1 MTVSSTTVKNSY
13 SGNGSTT
20 QFAYGYKIFADS
32 DLIVIIRVN
41 STGTETV
48 KTLTTHYTVAGAG
61 DASGGSITF
70 TSGNTPASGETVVII
85 REVPQTQAIDYIA
98 NDPFPAE
105 SHEEGLDR
113 GTMTTQQ
120 VQEEV
125 DRSLKLSRTNTMTS
139 TEFTVGATDRANKVL
154 SFDSSGELS
163 VTQEL
168 GTFRGN
174 WGASTAYQVRDIVKD
189 TSTNNIFMAN
199 TAHTSSGSQPLTSNT
214 DSAKWDLIVDAASS
228 TTSQNAAAASATAS
242 ANSATASANS
252 ATASANSATA
262 SANSATAS
270 ANSATASG
278 NSATAAATSETN
290 AAASFDSFD
299 DRYLGAKSSAPS
311 TDNDGNAL
319 LTGALYF
326 NSSSNQIFSWTG
338 SAWQAIK
345 PTSSEQTNIDALSAS
360 AVIADMAILGTT
372 DVVNDMNILATT
384 DVVSDMNT
392 LATSDVVADMNTLGT
407 SDVVN
412 DMNVLG
418 SSATVAAMNV
428 LGTSAV
434 VADLAILGTTDV
446 VNDMNVL
453 GTSAN
458 VTAMNLLG
466 TSAVVT
472 DMGILGT
479 ADVVS
484 DMNTLGTA
492 DVVNDMNVL
501 GTSANVTA
509 MNTLGTSTNVTNMA
523 TVSANIAG
531 VNSFADRYRVA
542 SSDPSSSLDE
552 GDLVY
557 NTTGNVLKYYNGSAW
572 VNVVSGS
579 LAHVVQDGT
588 PQLGGDLDLNSNDI
602 TGTGNINITGTGTLT
617 ENLTVNKTTGA
628 ELILSR
634 NDTSIAVDDLIGG
647 IQFKANDASS
657 SPDPQI
663 CGIKAISTGATN
675 TNAKLNFFAGESNY
689 NSNTPDMSID
699 ANGNMTVKGNLA
711 VDTDTLYVDSSNN
724 RVGINTNTP
733 GFDLVVKDASGA
745 ATIRAE
751 NGADNKIVD
760 LIADSTGGLIRTIGS
775 YPLVFNTNQTE
786 RGRFDASGNLFV
798 AKTSAAYQTV
808 GHELLAS
815 GRAFHTA
822 SGGKA
827 LSLVRLSSDGA
838 IVDFYKD
845 GTEIGNIG
853 AKGGY
858 PYFAHSSG
866 SGIKIVNNEIRP
878 SDNTGGTSD
887 NAVDLG
893 TSSRRFKDIYLGG
906 GAFLGGT
913 GTANKLEDYEEG
925 TFTPLFASSGGGT
938 ASGYGTQTGR
948 YTKIGRLV
956 YIALRVTLSNKS
968 GLNSG
973 GVNVGGLPFNSNSGN
988 AGRLGVLSGDINNIS
1003 SFGLG
1008 DMGGSYLG
1016 PNSTAISLMDN
1027 SQTAVQVSDL
1037 ANNSTVDLQMTYE
1050 AS

>member
-168 GTFRGN
+168 GTFKGN
-174 WGASTAYQVRDIVKD
+174 WSASTAYQVRDLVKD

-214 DSAKWDLIVDAASS
+214 DSAKWDLIVDAASA
-228 TTSQNAAAASATAS
+228 TTSASGAATSATA
-242 ANSATASANS
+242 AANS

-326 NSSSNQIFSWTG
+326 NSSSNQIFNWTG

-345 PTSSEQTNIDALSAS
+345 PTSSEQTNINALAAS

-384 DVVSDMNT
+384 DVV
-392 LATSDVVADMNTLGT
+392 ADMNTLGT
-407 SDVVN
+407 SDVVT
-412 DMNVLG
+412 DMN
-418 SSATVAAMNV
+418 T
-428 LGTSAV
+428 LGTA
-434 VADLAILGTTDV
+434 DV

-484 DMNTLGTA
+484 DMNTLATA

-523 TVSANIAG
+523 TVSANITG
-531 VNSFADRYRVA
+531 VNSFAERYRVT
-542 SSDPSSSLDE
+542 SSNPTSSLDS
-552 GDLVY
+552 GDLAFV
-557 NTTGNVLKYYNGSAW
+557 TGDSNLKFYNGSSW
-572 VNVVSGS
+572 VAISPGIANVVDDS
-579 LAHVVQDGT
+579 T
-588 PQLGGDLDLNSNDI
+588 PQLGG
-602 TGTGNINITGTGTLT
+602 
-617 ENLTVNKTTGA
+617 NL
-628 ELILSR
+628 
-634 NDTSIAVDDLIGG
+634 
-647 IQFKANDASS
+647 
-657 SPDPQI
+657 
-663 CGIKAISTGATN
+663 
-675 TNAKLNFFAGESNY
+675 
-689 NSNTPDMSID
+689 D
-699 ANGNMTVKGNLA
+699 ANGNSIVSVSNADIVIAPNGTGKVDINGNLD
-711 VDTDTLYVDSSNN
+711 VDGGTIKLDGNYPTGTDNVALGDTALDS
-724 RVGINTNTP
+724 V
-733 GFDLVVKDASGA
+733 
-745 ATIRAE
+745 E
-751 NGADNKIVD
+751 
-760 LIADSTGGLIRTIGS
+760 
-775 YPLVFNTNQTE
+775 
-786 RGRFDASGNLFV
+786 ASGNCNV
-798 AKTSAAYQTV
+798 AVGSKAGTAITTGDNNTGIGVLALSATT
-808 GHELLAS
+808 
-815 GRAFHTA
+815 TA
-822 SGGKA
+822 SNNVAVGRKA
-827 LSLVRLSSDGA
+827 MCTNTTGA
-838 IVDFYKD
+838 SN
-845 GTEIGNIG
+845 TAIGNQSLEQNTT
-853 AKGGY
+853 ADNNTAVGY
-858 PYFAHSSG
+858 QSLKS
-866 SGIKIVNNEIRP
+866 
-878 SDNTGGTSD
+878 NT
-887 NAVDLG
+887 
-893 TSSRRFKDIYLGG
+893 
-906 GAFLGGT
+906 T
-913 GTANKLEDYEEG
+913 GTNNTAVGFSALTSNTTANDNVAVGRCSLKTNTTG
-925 TFTPLFASSGGGT
+925 ASNTAVGQNSLF
-938 ASGYGTQTGR
+938 
-948 YTKIGRLV
+948 
-956 YIALRVTLSNKS
+956 N
-968 GLNSG
+968 
-973 GVNVGGLPFNSNSGN
+973 
-988 AGRLGVLSGDINNIS
+988 
-1003 SFGLG
+1003 
-1008 DMGGSYLG
+1008 
-1016 PNSTAISLMDN
+1016 NSTANDN
-1027 SQTAVQVSDL
+1027 TALGHQTLFTNATG
-1037 ANNSTVDLQMTYE
+1037 ANNTAIGKKCFILQYCF
-1050 AS
+1050 